1 VPWVFTTRVADVF
14 SLPKLIALWGLLAI
28 VSMLIIAS
36 TLTDGA
42 RLRITRIG
50 IVDAPVAAFVALTIV
65 ALAVSTDRRQS
76 LFGERL
82 QHQGV
87 LTTLL
92 YVGFFFAARALVRD
106 ATRMR
111 RLAAAVSIGAVGV
124 SAYAIIQ
131 RLGLDPIW
139 HGELPSGR
147 VFSTIGQANALAA
160 YLVLAIPIT
169 TALVLASSARVLR
182 LLALVAVAMM
192 IAALGFTSSR
202 GGFVAIALAAA
213 VFAYG
218 ARDRTTPQWTAGRVL
233 VGAAIAVVVLF
244 LAIATP
250 VRSTVAD
257 LWRSDAAV
265 RPQGGMDSIGEH
277 RELWKVAIEI
287 AERKPFFGTGPET
300 FPDQF
305 GRYAPAVMP
314 AATVA
319 DFEQFRVESPH
330 NQLLSIAV
338 GAGIPAALAYIAVL
352 VGLARTLWRRAERSA
367 DSAARALLVGVLAAG
382 AGNLVTGSFMTAEVT
397 GSWLFWTLAGAGIG
411 VVEIATARRDDVAA
425 LRVAP

>member
-1 VPWVFTTRVADVF
+1 VFTTRVADVF

-36 TLTDGA
+36 TLSDGS
-42 RLRITRIG
+42 RVRVTPIG
-50 IVDAPVAAFVALTIV
+50 MVDAPVAAFVALTIV

-92 YVGFFFAARALVRD
+92 YVGFFYAARALVRD
-106 ATRMR
+106 AKRMR

-124 SAYAIIQ
+124 SGYAIIQ

-139 HGELPSGR
+139 NGQLPSGR
-147 VFSTIGQANALAA
+147 VFSTIGQANALAG

-169 TALVLASSARVLR
+169 TALALASSARVLR
-182 LLALVAVAMM
+182 LVALTAVAMM
-192 IAALGFTSSR
+192 IAALIFTSSR
-202 GGFVAIALAAA
+202 GGFVAIALAAV

-218 ARDRTTPQWTAGRVL
+218 ARERTMPQSTAGRAL
-233 VGAAIAVVVLF
+233 IGAAIAGVVLL
-244 LAIATP
+244 LALATP
-250 VRSTVAD
+250 VRATVAE
-257 LWRSDAAV
+257 LWQSDARV
-265 RPQGGMDSIGEH
+265 RTAGGMDSIGEH

-287 AERKPFFGTGPET
+287 VERKPFFGTGPET
-300 FPDQF
+300 FADQF
-305 GRYAPAVMP
+305 GQYAPAVLP
-314 AATVA
+314 AATVR

-330 NQLLSIAV
+330 HQLLAIAV
-338 GAGIPAALAYIAVL
+338 GAGIPAAIAYIAVL
-352 VGLARTLWRRAERSA
+352 VGLARTLWRRAERTR
-367 DSAARALLVGVLAAG
+367 DPAARALLAGVLAAG
-382 AGNLVTGSFMTAEVT
+382 AGHLVTDSFMTAEVT

-411 VVEIATARRDDVAA
+411 LVEITTARRDAVATA
-425 LRVAP
+425 RVEP